1 MQFDAGFFIRS
12 RGALRDSVRLKWVGA
27 AGLLVLALAGCS
39 PPKIERD
46 AQAPV
51 EEWPNYGND
60 PGNTRYSPLTEL
72 TKSNVRNLK
81 VAWVYHTGDL
91 SYANTTWNG
100 KKVWAKSTF
109 EATPLFVDGTIYV
122 VTPFNRIIALDPETG
137 VEKWTFDP
145 KLDRIG
151 FYGDAFTCRG
161 LATWV
166 DPERQPGDVCR
177 RSIYVATLDGR
188 LVAVD
193 SAGRGPCPAFGANG
207 QVSLTTDIKIPI
219 KGEYHFTSPPVVVGE
234 VVIVGSAINDNDR
247 VEMESGV
254 VRGYNARIGALVWS
268 FDPVPRDPADPAR
281 GTWQNGADR
290 TGAGNVWGPI
300 SADPEHDLVFLPTTS
315 PSPDF
320 FGGERK
326 GEDRN
331 ADSLVALRASTGKV
345 VWAFQAVHHN
355 LWDYDL
361 PSGPSLIE
369 VQRSG
374 QRIAALAQPSKMGFL
389 FVLNRDTGQP
399 VLPIEERPV
408 PQGGVDGEWLS
419 PTQPFPVATPALAP
433 THLEPQDAWGVSP
446 WDRGKCRDL
455 VAGLRHD
462 GIFTPPSLQ
471 GSLEYPGY
479 IGGTNWGGV
488 SFDRSRGLIVLNQ
501 TNLAAVVQLI
511 PREEAQRLSRRSV
524 KEGYVE
530 NGWEYSPMK
539 GTPYVMRRK
548 FLLSPWGMPCNAP
561 PWGTLAAVEASTGLL
576 RWQVPLGTLRDLAP
590 IPLPIKLGTPNVGG
604 PLTTASGLTFIGST
618 LDSTFR
624 AFDTETGREL
634 WQAHL
639 PAPAVSTPMTYRARQ
654 GGRQYIVISAG
665 GHGKSSKPKLSDAV
679 VAFALP

>member
-1 MQFDAGFFIRS
+1 MRYMRYKLIG
-12 RGALRDSVRLKWVGA
+12 GLM
-27 AGLLVLALAGCS
+27 LLVLTLYGCG
-39 PPKIERD
+39 PRKVERD

-60 PGNTRYSPLTEL
+60 PGSSRYSPLTEI
-72 TKSNVRNLK
+72 TRNNLWDLK
-81 VAWVYHTGDL
+81 VAWVYHTGDV
-91 SYANTTWNG
+91 SYANSTWNG

-109 EATPLFVDGTIYV
+109 EATPLFVDGTLYIV
-122 VTPFNRIIALDPETG
+122 SPFNRIIALDPETG
-137 VEKWTFDP
+137 REKWTFDP

-151 FYGDAFTCRG
+151 YYGDAFTCRG

-193 SAGRGPCPAFGANG
+193 SEGRGPCPAFGTNG
-207 QVSLTTDIKIPI
+207 EVALTTGVKIPI
-219 KGEYHFTSPPVVVGE
+219 KGEYHFTSPPTVVGGVVV
-234 VVIVGSAINDNDR
+234 VGSAINDNDR
-247 VEMESGV
+247 VDMESGV
-254 VRGYNARIGALVWS
+254 ARGFNARTGALVWS

-281 GTWQNGADR
+281 ATWQNGADR
-290 TGAGNVWGPI
+290 TGAGNVWGPM

-326 GEDRN
+326 GENRN

-345 VWAFQAVHHN
+345 VWAFQAVHHD

-369 VQRSG
+369 VERDG
-374 QRIAALAQPSKMGFL
+374 QRVAALAQPSKMGFL

-399 VLPIEERPV
+399 MLPLEERPV
-408 PQGGVDGEWLS
+408 PQGGVEGEWLS
-419 PTQPFPVATPALAP
+419 PTQPFPVATPPLAP
-433 THLEPQDAWGVSP
+433 NRLEPQDAWGLSP
-446 WDRGKCRDL
+446 WDRGKCRDII
-455 VAGLRHD
+455 AGLRHD

-479 IGGTNWGGV
+479 VGGTNWGGV
-488 SFDRSRGLIVLNQ
+488 SFDRTRGLIVLNQ
-501 TNLAAVVQLI
+501 TNIPAIVQLI
-511 PREEAQRLSRRSV
+511 PRDEAQRLNRKSV
-524 KEGYVE
+524 TSGFVE
-530 NGWEYSPMK
+530 DGWEYAPMK

-548 FLLSPWGMPCNAP
+548 FLVSPWGMPCSAP
-561 PWGTLAAVEASTGLL
+561 PWGTLAAVEASTGRL
-576 RWQVPLGTLRDLAP
+576 RWQVPLGTIRDLAL
-590 IPLPIKLGTPNVGG
+590 IPLPIKLGTPTLGG

-624 AFDTETGREL
+624 AFDTETGKEL
-634 WQAHL
+634 WQARL
-639 PAPAVSTPMTYRARQ
+639 PAPAPATPMTYRARQ
-654 GGRQYIVISAG
+654 GGRQFIVVAAG
-665 GHGKSSKPKLSDAV
+665 GHGKAANPKLSDAV

>member
-1 MQFDAGFFIRS
+1 M
-12 RGALRDSVRLKWVGA
+12 LL
-27 AGLLVLALAGCS
+27 GLTLSGCG
-39 PPKIERD
+39 PRKVERD

-60 PGNTRYSPLTEL
+60 PGSSRYSPLTEI
-72 TKSNVRNLK
+72 TRNNVRDLK
-81 VAWVYHTGDL
+81 VAWVYHTGDV
-91 SYANTTWNG
+91 SYANSTWNG

-109 EATPLFVDGTIYV
+109 EATPLFVDGTLYIV
-122 VTPFNRIIALDPETG
+122 SPFNRIIAIDPETG
-137 VEKWTFDP
+137 HEKWTFDP

-151 FYGDAFTCRG
+151 YYGDAFTCRG

-193 SAGRGPCPAFGANG
+193 SEGRGPCPAFGTNG
-207 QVSLTTDIKIPI
+207 EVALTTGVKIPI
-219 KGEYHFTSPPVVVGE
+219 KGEYHFTSPPTVVGE
-234 VVIVGSAINDNDR
+234 MVIVGSAINDNDR
-247 VEMESGV
+247 VDMESGMA
-254 VRGYNARIGALVWS
+254 RGFNARTGALVWS

-281 GTWQNGADR
+281 ATWQNGADR
-290 TGAGNVWGPI
+290 TGEGNVWGPM

-320 FGGERK
+320 FGGERQ

-345 VWAFQAVHHN
+345 VWAFQAVHHD

-369 VQRSG
+369 VERNG
-374 QRIAALAQPSKMGFL
+374 QRVAALAQPSKMGFL
-389 FVLNRDTGQP
+389 FILSRDTGEPILP
-399 VLPIEERPV
+399 VEERPV
-408 PQGGVDGEWLS
+408 PQGGVEGEWLS
-419 PTQPFPVATPALAP
+419 PTHPFPAATPALAP
-433 THLEPQDAWGVSP
+433 NRLEPEDAWGLTP

-455 VAGLRHD
+455 IAGLRHD

-479 IGGTNWGGV
+479 VGGTNWGGV
-488 SFDRSRGLIVLNQ
+488 SFDRTRGLIVLNQ
-501 TNLAAVVQLI
+501 TNIPAIVQLI
-511 PREEAQRLSRRSV
+511 PRDEAQRLNRRSV
-524 KEGYVE
+524 ISGFVEG
-530 NGWEYSPMK
+530 GWEYAPMK

-548 FLLSPWGMPCNAP
+548 VLLSPWGMPCSAP
-561 PWGTLAAVEASTGLL
+561 PWGTLAAVEASTGRL
-576 RWQVPLGTLRDLAP
+576 RWQVPLGTIRDLAP
-590 IPLPIKLGTPNVGG
+590 IPLPLKLGTPTLGG

-624 AFDTETGREL
+624 AFDTETGQEL
-634 WQAHL
+634 WHARL
-639 PAPAVSTPMTYRARQ
+639 PAPAPATPIAYRARQ
-654 GGRQYIVISAG
+654 GGRQFIVVAAG
-665 GHGKSSKPKLSDAV
+665 GHGKASNPKLSDAV